1 MASMTGQ
8 VTWDE
13 LKSILSV
20 GEKIRGTISQHEPYG
35 VFVNIGYGYD
45 GLIQITDFKDNGVM
59 TPEEYPAIGEEIQ
72 AVILGFKD
80 PGHQVWLGVKVRQM
94 GTM

>member
-1 MASMTGQ
+1 MTGQ

-35 VFVNIGYGYD
+35 VFVNIGYGYRD
-45 GLIQITDFKDNGVM
+45 ADQGHHPYGIVPHL
-59 TPEEYPAIGEEIQ
+59 
-72 AVILGFKD
+72 AVGPF
-80 PGHQVWLGVKVRQM
+80 
-94 GTM
+94 